1 MKPHIIRLLCASG
14 LLTLLCHPAAAQ
26 EGLMEIYQRALQN
39 DPAIR
44 EAEARFLANSEVRP
58 QARAQLLPNLSFS
71 TSTSGSF
78 NENPVAPVDPETGEN
93 IGGISGYE
101 SDSDT
106 FNWQL
111 SVNQTVFD
119 WSQILSLKQA
129 DKRVAQ
135 AQTEYEAQ
143 RQQLL
148 VRVAEAYFA
157 VLAAEDSLEAQQVA
171 RDAFER
177 QLEQAQRRFEVGLIA
192 ITDVQETQAG
202 FDSAVAQEIEAQR
215 VLATEQERLREII
228 GEYVTNLASP
238 EDEIPL
244 VSPDPRNP
252 DEWVQVALRQN
263 LALISARLAADIA
276 QDDISIQR
284 AGRLPTL
291 SFQSGYRYNEQTGT
305 RTTKYFENPDLRVPS
320 LSESEGYNWSIN
332 LQVPLF
338 TGGLNS
344 SRIQQSVYQHRAQ
357 VQAAERVARETE
369 RATRDA
375 FLGVESSIS
384 RVRALRQAVE
394 SAQTALRATEAGY
407 EVGTRTS
414 VEVQQSLDQL
424 TRAQTDYARARYE
437 YILNT
442 LRLKQAAGTL
452 TVADI
457 EQVDGWLDG
466 GSESANN

>member
-1 MKPHIIRLLCASG
+1 MKPHTIRLLCASG
-14 LLTLLCHPAAAQ
+14 LLTVLAHSAAAQ

-71 TSTSGSF
+71 TNTGGTF
-78 NENPVAPVDPETGEN
+78 NENPIAPQDPIFGGNVEGIRGFETD
-93 IGGISGYE
+93 
-101 SDSDT
+101 SDS
-106 FNWQL
+106 FGWQL
-111 SVNQTVFD
+111 NVNQTVFD
-119 WSQILSLKQA
+119 WSQILTLKQA

-135 AQTEYEAQ
+135 AEAEYEAQ

-148 VRVAEAYFA
+148 IRVAEAYFA
-157 VLAAEDSLEAQQVA
+157 VLAAEDSLDAQRVA
-171 RDAFER
+171 REAFER

-192 ITDVQETQAG
+192 ITDVQETQAA

-228 GEYVTNLASP
+228 GDYVTDLASP

-252 DEWVQVALRQN
+252 DEWVRVALRQN

-276 QDDISIQR
+276 QDDVAIQR

-291 SFQSGYRYNEQTGT
+291 SFSSGYRYNESEGT
-305 RTTKYFENPDLRVPS
+305 RTTKRIDGDRDSVPS
-320 LSESEGYNWSIN
+320 LSESEGYNWSLN
-332 LQVPLF
+332 LQVPIF
-338 TGGLNS
+338 TGGFNS

-457 EQVDGWLDG
+457 EQVDGWLRRD
-466 GSESANN
+466 SN

>member
-1 MKPHIIRLLCASG
+1 MKPHTIRLLCASG
-14 LLTLLCHPAAAQ
+14 LLTVLAHSAAAQ

-71 TSTSGSF
+71 TNTGGTF
-78 NENPVAPVDPETGEN
+78 NENPIAPQDPILGGNVEGIRGFETD
-93 IGGISGYE
+93 
-101 SDSDT
+101 SDS
-106 FNWQL
+106 FGWQL
-111 SVNQTVFD
+111 NVNQTVFD
-119 WSQILSLKQA
+119 WSQILTLKQA

-135 AQTEYEAQ
+135 AEAEYEAQ

-148 VRVAEAYFA
+148 IRVAEAYFA
-157 VLAAEDSLEAQQVA
+157 VLAAEDSLDAQRVA
-171 RDAFER
+171 REAFER

-192 ITDVQETQAG
+192 ITDVQETQAA

-228 GEYVTNLASP
+228 GDYVTDLASP

-252 DEWVQVALRQN
+252 DEWVRVALRQN

-276 QDDISIQR
+276 QDDVAIQR

-291 SFQSGYRYNEQTGT
+291 SFSSGYRYNESKGT
-305 RTTKYFENPDLRVPS
+305 RTTKLIDGDRDSVPS
-320 LSESEGYNWSIN
+320 LSESEGYNWSLN
-332 LQVPLF
+332 LQVPIF
-338 TGGLNS
+338 TGGFNS

-457 EQVDGWLDG
+457 EQVDGWLRRD
-466 GSESANN
+466 SN

>member
-305 RTTKYFENPDLRVPS
+305 RTTKYFETPDLRVPS